1 MIKGLCAPFSFGDIM
16 NNVTSYA
23 DLPEQEQQSFR
34 LWLSSILH
42 TTSVTV
48 TFLKSDGTERVMNC
62 TLMEGVAIPHV
73 KTTDRTKEPND
84 EVCPV
89 WDIDKQAWRSFR
101 YDSVTKV
108 LFEASE

>member
-1 MIKGLCAPFSFGDIM
+1 MIKGPSAPFSFGDIM
-16 NNVTSYA
+16 NTVTSYI

-42 TTSVTV
+42 ATTATI
-48 TFLKSDGTERVMNC
+48 TFLKKDGTERVMNC
-62 TLMEGVAIPHV
+62 TLMRGVAIPHE

-89 WDIDKQAWRSFR
+89 WDIDKQGWRSFR